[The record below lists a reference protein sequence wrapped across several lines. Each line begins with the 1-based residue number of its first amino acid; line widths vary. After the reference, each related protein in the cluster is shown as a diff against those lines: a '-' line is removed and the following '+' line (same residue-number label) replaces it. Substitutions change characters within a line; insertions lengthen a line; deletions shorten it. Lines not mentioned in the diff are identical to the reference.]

1 DGATQRAPEARAE
14 VEADLP
20 VVDVEQERAAS
31 DQTPDVAYARAG
43 EARLRRDDQV
53 SVGAPG
59 ELEGRAREAR
69 EASTRH
75 APVAH
80 RPRPR
85 ASGSPDPR
93 RGAWPDR
100 FHGPERLEEA
110 GEEIRAPRRVVAQ
123 VETEHRDLHAEGT
136 SLW

>member
-1 DGATQRAPEARAE
+1 
-14 VEADLP
+14 DLP

-59 ELEGRAREAR
+59 ELEGRAREAG

-75 APVAH
+75 ARVAH
-80 RPRPR
+80 RPRGH
-85 ASGSPDPR
+85 GSPDPR
-93 RGAWPDR
+93 PGAWPDH
-100 FHGPERLEEA
+100 FHGAERLEEA